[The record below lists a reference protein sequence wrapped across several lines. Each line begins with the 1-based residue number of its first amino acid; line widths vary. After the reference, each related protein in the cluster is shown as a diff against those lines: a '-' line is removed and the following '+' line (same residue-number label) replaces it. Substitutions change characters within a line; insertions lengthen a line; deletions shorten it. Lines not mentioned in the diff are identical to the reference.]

1 MRLWK
6 TESSTSPRG
15 IGIDKANV
23 VNTMMTTEVY
33 DKTYDGIPEVR
44 IEGEEEDN
52 DDNDDRRGVTL
63 T

>member
-1 MRLWK
+1 
-6 TESSTSPRG
+6 
-15 IGIDKANV
+15 
-23 VNTMMTTEVY
+23 MTTEGY

-52 DDNDDRRGVTL
+52 DDRRGVTL